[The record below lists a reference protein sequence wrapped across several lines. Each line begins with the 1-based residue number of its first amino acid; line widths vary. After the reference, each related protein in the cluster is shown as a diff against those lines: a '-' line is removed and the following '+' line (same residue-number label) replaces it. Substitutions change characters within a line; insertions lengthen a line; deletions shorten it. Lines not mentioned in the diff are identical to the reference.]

1 MNTTSAPKA
10 RSPDHEVPLVQ
21 LSDRLRLELVQLA
34 THSAEIQRALSL
46 CHLELAGV
54 IDTEAI
60 RGLQRID
67 RVTQTLED
75 LAEFMAA
82 LCANLPRD
90 LRVKADP
97 LLARLRLKELAD
109 ALDPDQPPATQ
120 EDHSSG
126 EILWL

>member
-1 MNTTSAPKA
+1 MNRTSSRKA
-10 RSPDHEVPLVQ
+10 GAQDHEVPLI
-21 LSDRLRLELVQLA
+21 LLNDRLRLELVQRA
-34 THSAEIQRALSL
+34 EHSAEIQRALSL

-54 IDTEAI
+54 IDAEAI

-82 LCANLPRD
+82 LCASLPRD
-90 LRVKADP
+90 LRVNADP

-109 ALDPDQPPATQ
+109 ALDPDHPPATQ
-120 EDHSSG
+120 EDRSSG